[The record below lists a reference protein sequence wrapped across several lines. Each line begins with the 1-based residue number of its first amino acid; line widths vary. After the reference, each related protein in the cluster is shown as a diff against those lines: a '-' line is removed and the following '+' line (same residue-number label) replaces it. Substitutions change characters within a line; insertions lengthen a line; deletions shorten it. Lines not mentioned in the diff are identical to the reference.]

1 MGLTVYLS
9 VHIFVNSCFLA
20 GKDIHIVFPS
30 FPGIFSW
37 EGELVLCFTTYN
49 ERLVL
54 QTMRFRTKNFEGFNI
69 IYADDAEVQ
78 QITDAYGYIEKI
90 TYNIDLQNANDL
102 DLQP

>member
-30 FPGIFSW
+30 FPGIFCW
-37 EGELVLCFTTYN
+37 ECDLVLCFATYN

-54 QTMRFRTKNFEGFNI
+54 QTMRLRTHNFERFNVV
-69 IYADDAEVQ
+69 YAGNVEVQ
-78 QITDAYGYIEKI
+78 PIVDAYGYIEQF
-90 TYNIDLQNANDL
+90 TYNVQI
-102 DLQP
+102 

>member
-30 FPGIFSW
+30 FPGIFCW
-37 EGELVLCFTTYN
+37 DCDLVLCFATYN

-54 QTMRFRTKNFEGFNI
+54 QTMRLWTHNFEGFNVV
-69 IYADDAEVQ
+69 YAGDVEVQ
-78 QITDAYGYIEKI
+78 PIVDAYGYIEQF
-90 TYNIDLQNANDL
+90 TYNDP

>member
-1 MGLTVYLS
+1 
-9 VHIFVNSCFLA
+9 
-20 GKDIHIVFPS
+20 
-30 FPGIFSW
+30 
-37 EGELVLCFTTYN
+37 
-49 ERLVL
+49 
-54 QTMRFRTKNFEGFNI
+54 MRFRTKNFEGFNI